1 MSSYDDDEYES
12 FQLAA
17 DAAPVAVAEPDD
29 DDEDDDEND
38 EDEDDDLDD
47 ATDDEIDFVVAA
59 YREDG
64 EVVVTALAKS
74 LANDLDELITQ
85 LSRLPGDGGAM
96 GFVSLDEEIFVLVR
110 ARGQHVQVLLS
121 DDSAA
126 GDYPIARDVAD
137 YLGIND
143 IPEEDEDSEPMGDLD
158 IFADLGVSSFDM
170 SLFCDVGDATTD
182 TQLGSLADQLKIGE
196 RFRTVVEAEL
206 A

>member
-12 FQLAA
+12 FELAA
-17 DAAPVAVAEPDD
+17 DAQPGAVAEPDEDDEDD
-29 DDEDDDEND
+29 DDEDDLE
-38 EDEDDDLDD
+38 D

-64 EVVVTALAKS
+64 QPVVTALAKP
-74 LANDLDELITQ
+74 LANDLDELISQ

-110 ARGQHVQVLLS
+110 ARGRHVQVLLS

-126 GDYPIARDVAD
+126 TDYPIARDVAD

-143 IPEEDEDSEPMGDLD
+143 LPDEDDDSEPMGDLD
-158 IFADLGVSSFDM
+158 IFADLGVNSFDM
-170 SLFCDVGDATTD
+170 SLFCDVGDATTE

-196 RFRTVVEAEL
+196 RFRAVVEAEL
-206 A
+206 G

>member
-1 MSSYDDDEYES
+1 MSSYDADEYES
-12 FQLAA
+12 FELAA
-17 DAAPVAVAEPDD
+17 DASPGAVAEPDEDDEEDDDD
-29 DDEDDDEND
+29 DDEDDD
-38 EDEDDDLDD
+38 DLED
-47 ATDDEIDFVVAA
+47 ATEDEIDFVVAA

-64 EVVVTALAKS
+64 EVVVTALAKP

-143 IPEEDEDSEPMGDLD
+143 LPDDEDSEPMGDLD

-170 SLFCDVGDATTD
+170 SLFCDVGDGSTE
-182 TQLGSLADQLKIGE
+182 TQLTSLADQLKIGE